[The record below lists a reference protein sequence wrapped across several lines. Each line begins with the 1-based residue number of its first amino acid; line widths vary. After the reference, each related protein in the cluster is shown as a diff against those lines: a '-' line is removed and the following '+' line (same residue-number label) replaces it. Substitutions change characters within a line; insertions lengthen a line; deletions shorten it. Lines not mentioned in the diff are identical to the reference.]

1 MKKISIYLLGLILT
15 LLSAFPVGCF
25 SNNPIEGD
33 KSDFVAV
40 NGKLSVQGTSLVN
53 GAGEPVVLRGVSLGW
68 HNWWPRFYNKST
80 VAWLKRD
87 WNCNLIRAAIGVD
100 PKKGYID
107 NPDFSIACLTNVVDA
122 AIENNMYVIIDWH
135 SHHIRLE
142 EAKAFFTL
150 AAEKYKDYPN
160 IIYEIYNEP
169 IDDSWKEVKAYSE
182 EIIKTIRSI
191 DKDNVILVG
200 TPHWDQDIHLA
211 ADNPISG
218 YDNIMYTLHFYA
230 GTHKQELRDRADY
243 ALAKDL
249 PIFVSECAGMNADGD
264 GAINL
269 EEWNTWK
276 EWMSRHRISWAAW
289 SIADKNETC
298 SMIKSKKS
306 PAYGWTENDLKE
318 WGKIIRNTLQKE
330 NK

>member
-1 MKKISIYLLGLILT
+1 MKKISIYLLGLVLT
-15 LLSAFPVGCF
+15 LLSVFPVGCF
-25 SNNPIEGD
+25 SNNPIEGN

-53 GAGEPVVLRGVSLGW
+53 EAGEPVVLRGVSLGW

-80 VAWLKRD
+80 VAWLKKD

-107 NPDFSIACLTNVVDA
+107 NPNFSIACLTSVVDA

-142 EAKAFFTL
+142 EAKTFFTL

-169 IDDSWKEVKAYSE
+169 IDDSWEEVKAYSE

-211 ADNPISG
+211 ADNPITG
-218 YDNIMYTLHFYA
+218 YTNIMYTLHFYA

-298 SMIKSKKS
+298 SMIKSKKT

-318 WGKIIRNTLQKE
+318 WGKIVRNTLQKE

>member
-15 LLSAFPVGCF
+15 LLSVFPVGCF

-33 KSDFVAV
+33 KSDFVAI

-53 GAGEPVVLRGVSLGW
+53 QAGEPVVLRGVSLGW

-80 VAWLKRD
+80 VAWMKRD

-107 NPDFSIACLTNVVDA
+107 NPNFSIACLTNVVDA

-142 EAKAFFTL
+142 EAKTFFTL

-169 IDDSWKEVKAYSE
+169 IDDSWEEVKAYSE

-211 ADNPISG
+211 ADNPITG
-218 YDNIMYTLHFYA
+218 YTNIMYTLHFYA

-318 WGKIIRNTLQKE
+318 WGKIVRNTLQKE

>member
-1 MKKISIYLLGLILT
+1 MFEVFI
-15 LLSAFPVGCF
+15 
-25 SNNPIEGD
+25 D
-33 KSDFVAV
+33 
-40 NGKLSVQGTSLVN
+40 
-53 GAGEPVVLRGVSLGW
+53 
-68 HNWWPRFYNKST
+68 
-80 VAWLKRD
+80 
-87 WNCNLIRAAIGVD
+87 IRAAIGVD

-169 IDDSWKEVKAYSE
+169 IDDSWEEVKAYSE

-191 DKDNVILVG
+191 DKDNIILVG

-211 ADNPISG
+211 ADNPITG
-218 YDNIMYTLHFYA
+218 YKNIMYTLHFYA

-243 ALAKDL
+243 ALSKNL

-264 GAINL
+264 GTINL

-276 EWMSRHRISWAAW
+276 EWMNQHQMSWAAW

-318 WGKIIRNTLQKE
+318 WGKIIQNTLQKE

>member
-1 MKKISIYLLGLILT
+1 MKKISIYLLGLVLI
-15 LLSAFPVGCF
+15 LLSVFPVGCF
-25 SNNPIEGD
+25 SNNPIEGN

-53 GAGEPVVLRGVSLGW
+53 EAGEPVVLRGVSLGW

-80 VAWLKRD
+80 AAWLKKD

-107 NPDFSIACLTNVVDA
+107 NPNFSIACLTSVVDA

-142 EAKAFFTL
+142 EAKTFFTL

-169 IDDSWKEVKAYSE
+169 IDDSWEEVKAYSE

-230 GTHKQELRDRADY
+230 GTHKQELRERADY

-276 EWMSRHRISWAAW
+276 EWMSRHQISWAAW

-318 WGKIIRNTLQKE
+318 WGKIVRNTLQKE